1 MVNNHYFSPSY
12 GTLTLDEVRS
22 KTLKFIQ
29 EFPEYKY
36 QMVIGTDSK
45 PANGKGIDFVT
56 AIVIHRQGV
65 GGIYF
70 WKRLVESKSLVL
82 RNRIYQEAVLSLN
95 CAQEV
100 LEAFKNDGFNKF
112 NVEIHVDVGKFGDTR
127 TMLTEVVGMIRGS
140 GFLVKTKPE
149 AYAASNVADRHT

>member
-70 WKRLVESKSLVL
+70 WKRLVESKRQVW
-82 RNRIYQEAVLSLN
+82 RHQDDAY
-95 CAQEV
+95 
-100 LEAFKNDGFNKF
+100 
-112 NVEIHVDVGKFGDTR
+112 
-127 TMLTEVVGMIRGS
+127 RGS
-140 GFLVKTKPE
+140 GHDQRFWFPGQNQTGGLC
-149 AYAASNVADRHT
+149 RLQCG